1 MKKVFIAPVLFLT
14 LSLSSFAQQSDVAS
28 LQQNQEIDIVKVYE
42 KVVEDGYESV
52 QIFEKLAISNYER
65 GNYTDAKK
73 WFEKWFSKDKNP
85 ETIAYLKFSKTLEA
99 LNELDKAKHYLLLYE
114 KKSRK

>member
-1 MKKVFIAPVLFLT
+1 MNKVFLAPILFLT
-14 LSLSSFAQQSDVAS
+14 LSLSSFAQHSNVAS
-28 LQQNQEIDIVKVYE
+28 SQQNQSIDIIKVYE
-42 KVVEDGYESV
+42 KVVEDGYESI
-52 QIFEKLAISNYER
+52 QIFEKLAVTNYER

-85 ETIAYLKFSKTLEA
+85 ETIAYLKYSKTLEA

-114 KKSRK
+114 KKSKK